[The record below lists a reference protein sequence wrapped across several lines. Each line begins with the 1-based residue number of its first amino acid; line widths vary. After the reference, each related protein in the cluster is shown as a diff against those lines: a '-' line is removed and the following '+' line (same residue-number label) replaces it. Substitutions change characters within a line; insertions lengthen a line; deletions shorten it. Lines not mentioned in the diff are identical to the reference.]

1 MGVEPHPILIFIGEL
16 DLFIFQRVIDDYFSC
31 SLTFLKYGLEE
42 HLLFEIKVIVQKYR
56 TWLL

>member
-31 SLTFLKYGLEE
+31 SLTFLKHGLEE
-42 HLLFEIKVIVQKYR
+42 HLLFERKVIFLKCK
-56 TWLL
+56 T